1 MAIPNEFGMAAQ
13 NFIEHSFG
21 ILDARH
27 ISTLKPFVKFG
38 IRNLPI
44 ICERNVEEK

>member
-1 MAIPNEFGMAAQ
+1 MSLEWLHKILLN
-13 NFIEHSFG
+13 SG

>member
-1 MAIPNEFGMAAQ
+1 MSLEWL
-13 NFIEHSFG
+13 HK
-21 ILDARH
+21 ILHQQH